1 MVDSHTQ
8 KINPS
13 NLCCTMEVKQT
24 LQCVTAVIQLSYY
37 SRNYVSAL
45 VSVQSIFLLLIKNT
59 QVSFFF
65 FFFSANVHIISFNT
79 FSVFFF
85 KILIFT
91 YSVCLSAYRAAHL
104 PFCWASS
111 FFCKIQTIF
120 RI

>member
-65 FFFSANVHIISFNT
+65 FFF
-79 FSVFFF
+79 FSKCTHNFLQYFFGLF
-85 KILIFT
+85 FLILIST